1 MEMNENETLTREEKL
16 AECHRLKTKLLKRY
30 HNYKEELEYA
40 MDDIEEEMIREKR
53 EKLSRQLKAL
63 SAKITELTAEESS
76 T

>member
-1 MEMNENETLTREEKL
+1 MNENETLTKEEQL

-63 SAKITELTAEESS
+63 SAKITELTTEESS